1 MRKTNIKL
9 KNKSGVDVV
18 YSDIET
24 VSFDGEDGNKKV
36 FSLGNLAEKTI
47 ILDFT
52 AGNQEVVASLDELYG
67 KVVILKPD
75 TFVAE
80 NIAEGVVIAGIEG
93 IFEGAKEVP
102 TLNTPAMTRNGNTV
116 TITNPSSNGN
126 FNKGFNIYSNGELA
140 FYQTGYQIDLIAKFE
155 VEKNHVIEAS
165 CVNPLM
171 NESNKSNSIL
181 FAIYSIEKVFDEHIT
196 TLDTTTKITDGL
208 RYTFLVKSEFGYW
221 LPENIKVY
229 KKANGS
235 DEYLLTDQY
244 EYSMYNGRITFK
256 SMNGNVRIE
265 VNADTEPQIKS
276 PELKINDYTHLLT
289 TKLPRYAQRLL
300 IYHGDEIIHE
310 EVKAE
315 ELLSVAVLPVEGA
328 VHTFLYDE
336 KDGYYKP
343 SNAGV
348 NSSFS
353 LCRIKFTNEGEPTT
367 VKMLWMQ
374 FSEHYYDFGMVG
386 KINTHL
392 MLNSFNEPAANI
404 LLSGYGKNMQ
414 TPQELILDVPTGE
427 CFYEVKYKK
436 DGGNY
441 AGWDMF
447 IFNLALTD
455 VAPKMADDEIAITP
469 DYVLKLRNPY
479 YKNRISANVTHKVYA
494 DDNLIYTEKEGI

>member
-67 KVVILKPD
+67 KVVILKPVS
-75 TFVAE
+75 FVAVY
-80 NIAEGVVIAGIEG
+80 IADGVVIAGFEG

-208 RYTFLVKSEFGYW
+208 RYTFLVKVSLATGY
-221 LPENIKVY
+221 
-229 KKANGS
+229 
-235 DEYLLTDQY
+235 Q
-244 EYSMYNGRITFK
+244 RIL
-256 SMNGNVRIE
+256 R
-265 VNADTEPQIKS
+265 
-276 PELKINDYTHLLT
+276 YT
-289 TKLPRYAQRLL
+289 KRQMVVMS
-300 IYHGDEIIHE
+300 IY
-310 EVKAE
+310 
-315 ELLSVAVLPVEGA
+315 
-328 VHTFLYDE
+328 
-336 KDGYYKP
+336 
-343 SNAGV
+343 
-348 NSSFS
+348 
-353 LCRIKFTNEGEPTT
+353 
-367 VKMLWMQ
+367 
-374 FSEHYYDFGMVG
+374 
-386 KINTHL
+386 
-392 MLNSFNEPAANI
+392 
-404 LLSGYGKNMQ
+404 
-414 TPQELILDVPTGE
+414 
-427 CFYEVKYKK
+427 
-436 DGGNY
+436 
-441 AGWDMF
+441 
-447 IFNLALTD
+447 
-455 VAPKMADDEIAITP
+455 
-469 DYVLKLRNPY
+469 
-479 YKNRISANVTHKVYA
+479 
-494 DDNLIYTEKEGI
+494 